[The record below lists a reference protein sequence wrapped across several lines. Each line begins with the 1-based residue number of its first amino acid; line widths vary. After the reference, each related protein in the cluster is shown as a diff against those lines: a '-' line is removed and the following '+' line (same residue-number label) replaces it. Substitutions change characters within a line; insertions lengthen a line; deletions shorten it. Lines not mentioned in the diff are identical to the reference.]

1 MFVNRRDVQI
11 QWGDC
16 DPANIVYYPRY
27 FAMFDDSTSV
37 LFEAAGFSKQDLVH
51 KYGLVGIPMVDTR
64 SKFYIPS
71 THGDWITIETKIE
84 SIKRSSFEVKHN
96 VYKGDALAIEAFE
109 TRVLVGR
116 DAALGIP
123 ERNALEFVP
132 KEIGGVPLKVIVLDD
147 GGDPTT
153 ATTNARRFVTESK
166 ADIIMGSALT
176 PPTIAV
182 SNVANEAG
190 IPHFGL
196 APFPITPE
204 RMKWSVAMP
213 QPIPIVGKVLY
224 DHMKAHKVK
233 TVGYIGYSDSYGD
246 LWFND
251 LKAQGVPMGMTIVD
265 EERFARPDTSV
276 TGQVLKLVAANPDAI
291 LVGASGTAAAL
302 PQTELRER
310 GYQGLIYQTHG
321 AASMDFIRIAGKA
334 AEGVLMASGPVMDP
348 EDQPDGALTKKP
360 GLALNAAYEAKYG
373 PNSRSQFAGHSYDA
387 FELLKRI
394 IPVAL
399 KTAKPGTPEFRE
411 AIRQALLSEKDL
423 AASQGV
429 YNFTEK
435 DRYGVDDRARIL
447 LTVKDGKYMMV
458 KEP

>member
-1 MFVNRRDVQI
+1 MRKTYLAAVAV
-11 QWGDC
+11 
-16 DPANIVYYPRY
+16 A
-27 FAMFDDSTSV
+27 AMFAAVPALAQTS
-37 LFEAAGFSKQDLVH
+37 E
-51 KYGLVGIPMVDTR
+51 
-64 SKFYIPS
+64 
-71 THGDWITIETKIE
+71 ITIGITTTTT
-84 SIKRSSFEVKHN
+84 
-96 VYKGDALAIEAFE
+96 GPA
-109 TRVLVGR
+109 
-116 DAALGIP
+116 AALGIP
-123 ERNALEFVP
+123 ERNALDFVP

-147 GGDPTT
+147 GGDPAT

-166 ADIIMGSALT
+166 ADIIMGSATT

-196 APFPITPE
+196 APFPVSPE
-204 RMKWSVAMP
+204 RAKWSVVMP
-213 QPIPIVGKVLY
+213 QPVPIMGKVLY
-224 DHMKAHKVK
+224 EHMKAHNIK

-251 LKAQGVPMGMTIVD
+251 LKAQGVPMGISIVD

-302 PQTELRER
+302 PQTELRDR
-310 GYQGLIYQTHG
+310 GYKGLIYQTHG

-334 AEGVLMASGPVMDP
+334 AEGVIMASGPVMSP
-348 EDQPDGALTKKP
+348 ETQADSALTKKP
-360 GLALNAAYEAKYG
+360 GLALNTAYEAKYG

-387 FELLKRI
+387 FELLKRV

-399 KTAKPGTPEFRE
+399 KTAKPGTVEFRE
-411 AIRQALLSEKDL
+411 AIRQALLTEKDM

-435 DRYGVDDRARIL
+435 DRSGLDDRARII
-447 LTVKDGKYMMV
+447 LTVKDGKYV
-458 KEP
+458 PAQ

>member
-1 MFVNRRDVQI
+1 MKKAYLAAV
-11 QWGDC
+11 
-16 DPANIVYYPRY
+16 ALL
-27 FAMFDDSTSV
+27 V
-37 LFEAAGFSKQDLVH
+37 LASPVAAQ
-51 KYGLVGIPMVDTR
+51 TNE
-64 SKFYIPS
+64 
-71 THGDWITIETKIE
+71 ITIGITI
-84 SIKRSSFEVKHN
+84 STT
-96 VYKGDALAIEAFE
+96 GPA
-109 TRVLVGR
+109 
-116 DAALGIP
+116 AALGIP

-147 GGDPTT
+147 GGDPTN

-166 ADIIMGSALT
+166 ADIIMGSSTT
-176 PPTIAV
+176 PPTVAV

-196 APFPITPE
+196 APFPIKPE
-204 RMKWSVAMP
+204 NAKWSVDMP
-213 QPIPIVGKVLY
+213 QPVPIMGKVLY
-224 DHMKAHKVK
+224 EHMKAHNVK

-246 LWFND
+246 LWFKDFNT
-251 LKAQGVPMGMTIVD
+251 QGVPMGMTLVD

-291 LVGASGTAAAL
+291 LVGASGTAAGL

-310 GYQGLIYQTHG
+310 GYKGLIYQTHG

-334 AEGVLMASGPVMDP
+334 AEGVIMASGPVMSP
-348 EDQPDGALTKKP
+348 ETQPDSALTKKP
-360 GLALNAAYEAKYG
+360 GLALVTAYEAKFG

-387 FELLKRI
+387 FEVLKRV

-411 AIRQALLSEKDL
+411 AIRQAFLTEREIP
-423 AASQGV
+423 ASQGV

-435 DRYGVDDRARIL
+435 DRYGLDDRSRII
-447 LTVKDGKYMMV
+447 LTVKDGKYV
-458 KEP
+458 PAK